1 MRQFTRFYKENF
13 GSVSTS
19 DKPTFRAVN
28 VHAHNG
34 CNLACK
40 GCNHNSSVLAVGS
53 SVNVDQ
59 MLNDLDNILP
69 RIHIWSHISL
79 LGGEPLLEPRCEE
92 ILTKIEELVSY
103 YQVISNVEND
113 KKEDIII
120 FNIFFDKD
128 KLHNLF
134 YEKDI
139 SYAEITDKEF
149 YLLPVLKK
157 DDQYFIF
164 NQNFFYEKWNDFE
177 DNDLVEFILPFENI
191 EIIQKIN
198 INKNDLFD
206 VEINTL
212 FLEYSKKNQALLLID
227 DKNGI
232 VEKIFLRANISGKK
246 INKNLLI
253 KNNFKEKAK
262 NYREIIQR
270 TRNEI
275 IDLVKSQNLIDIKT
289 PSFLNIKL
297 TPNKNNN
304 LAELHKRLNNIGLV
318 DDLYVQEIN
327 SEYVLLKIKYLG
339 KLEKIINELKK
350 EKIILKQKNDEW
362 SIKLIK

>member
-1 MRQFTRFYKENF
+1 MKLNKIIILILVIFIKTGNVLSQDSIFNVNNIEIIKKTNTSNKDIANQAIKKAYLKLIDKILLIEDKE
-13 GSVSTS
+13 
-19 DKPTFRAVN
+19 K
-28 VHAHNG
+28 
-34 CNLACK
+34 
-40 GCNHNSSVLAVGS
+40 
-53 SVNVDQ
+53 
-59 MLNDLDNILP
+59 
-69 RIHIWSHISL
+69 ISKMDFK
-79 LGGEPLLEPRCEE
+79 
-92 ILTKIEELVSY
+92 KIKELVSY

-113 KKEDIII
+113 KKEDIVI

-134 YEKDI
+134 YDKDI

-164 NQNFFYEKWNDFE
+164 NQNIFYEKWNDFG

-198 INKNDLFD
+198 LNKNNLFD

-246 INKNLLI
+246 INKNFLI
-253 KNNFKEKAK
+253 KNNFKEKAN
-262 NYREIIQR
+262 NYKEIIQR

-304 LAELHKRLNNIGLV
+304 LAELHKRLDNIGLV

-362 SIKLIK
+362 GIKLIK

>member
-1 MRQFTRFYKENF
+1 MKLNKIIILILVIFIKTGNVLSQDSIFNVNNIEIIKKTNTSNKDIANQAIKKAYLKLIDKILLIEDKE
-13 GSVSTS
+13 
-19 DKPTFRAVN
+19 K
-28 VHAHNG
+28 
-34 CNLACK
+34 
-40 GCNHNSSVLAVGS
+40 
-53 SVNVDQ
+53 
-59 MLNDLDNILP
+59 ILKMDF
-69 RIHIWSHISL
+69 
-79 LGGEPLLEPRCEE
+79 
-92 ILTKIEELVSY
+92 TKIKELVSY

-113 KKEDIII
+113 KKEDIVI

-128 KLHNLF
+128 KLNNLF

-139 SYAEITDKEF
+139 SYAEITNKEF

-157 DDQYFIF
+157 DNQYFIF
-164 NQNFFYEKWNDFE
+164 NQNFFYEKWNDFGN
-177 DNDLVEFILPFENI
+177 NDLIEFILPFENI

-198 INKNDLFD
+198 LNKNNLFD
-206 VEINTL
+206 LEINTL

-227 DKNGI
+227 DKNGT
-232 VEKIFLRANISGKK
+232 VENIFLRANIAGKN
-246 INKNLLI
+246 INKNLLV
-253 KNNFKEKAK
+253 KNNFQEKAK

-297 TPNKNNN
+297 TLNKNNN

-318 DDLYVQEIN
+318 NNLYVQEIN

-350 EKIILKQKNDEW
+350 EEIILKQISDKW
-362 SIKLIK
+362 SIKLIR

>member
-1 MRQFTRFYKENF
+1 MKLNKIIILILVIFIKTGNVLSQDSIFNVNNIEIIKKTNTSNKDIANQAIKKAYLKLIDKILLIEDKE
-13 GSVSTS
+13 
-19 DKPTFRAVN
+19 K
-28 VHAHNG
+28 
-34 CNLACK
+34 
-40 GCNHNSSVLAVGS
+40 
-53 SVNVDQ
+53 
-59 MLNDLDNILP
+59 
-69 RIHIWSHISL
+69 ISKMDF
-79 LGGEPLLEPRCEE
+79 
-92 ILTKIEELVSY
+92 TKIKELVSY

-113 KKEDIII
+113 KKEDIVI

-198 INKNDLFD
+198 LNKNNLFD

-253 KNNFKEKAK
+253 KNNFKEKEK

-275 IDLVKSQNLIDIKT
+275 IDLVKSKNLIDIKT

>member
-1 MRQFTRFYKENF
+1 MKLNKIIILILVIFIKTGNVLSQDSIFNVNNIEIIKKTNTSNKDIANQAIKKAYLKLIDKILLIEDKE
-13 GSVSTS
+13 
-19 DKPTFRAVN
+19 K
-28 VHAHNG
+28 
-34 CNLACK
+34 
-40 GCNHNSSVLAVGS
+40 
-53 SVNVDQ
+53 
-59 MLNDLDNILP
+59 
-69 RIHIWSHISL
+69 ISKMDF
-79 LGGEPLLEPRCEE
+79 
-92 ILTKIEELVSY
+92 TKIKELVSY

-113 KKEDIII
+113 KKEDIVI

-134 YEKDI
+134 YDKDI

-198 INKNDLFD
+198 INKNNLFD

-232 VEKIFLRANISGKK
+232 VEKIFLRASISGKK

-253 KNNFKEKAK
+253 KNNFNEKAK
-262 NYREIIQR
+262 NYREIIKR

-350 EKIILKQKNDEW
+350 EKIILKQINDKW

>member
-1 MRQFTRFYKENF
+1 MKLNKIIILILVIFIKTGNVLSQDSIFNVNNIEIIKKTNTSNKDIANQAIKKAYLKLIDKILLIEDKE
-13 GSVSTS
+13 
-19 DKPTFRAVN
+19 K
-28 VHAHNG
+28 
-34 CNLACK
+34 
-40 GCNHNSSVLAVGS
+40 
-53 SVNVDQ
+53 
-59 MLNDLDNILP
+59 
-69 RIHIWSHISL
+69 ISKMDF
-79 LGGEPLLEPRCEE
+79 
-92 ILTKIEELVSY
+92 TKIKELVSY

-113 KKEDIII
+113 KKEDIVI

-139 SYAEITDKEF
+139 SYAKINDKEF

-198 INKNDLFD
+198 INKNNLFD

-253 KNNFKEKAK
+253 KNNFEEKEK

-362 SIKLIK
+362 SIKFIK

>member
-1 MRQFTRFYKENF
+1 MKLNKIIILILVIFIKTGNVLSQDSIFNVNNIEIIKKTNTSNKDIANQAIKKAYLKLIDKILLIEDKE
-13 GSVSTS
+13 
-19 DKPTFRAVN
+19 K
-28 VHAHNG
+28 
-34 CNLACK
+34 
-40 GCNHNSSVLAVGS
+40 
-53 SVNVDQ
+53 
-59 MLNDLDNILP
+59 
-69 RIHIWSHISL
+69 ISKMDF
-79 LGGEPLLEPRCEE
+79 
-92 ILTKIEELVSY
+92 TKIKELVSY
-103 YQVISNVEND
+103 YQVISNMEND
-113 KKEDIII
+113 KNEDIII

-139 SYAEITDKEF
+139 SYAEITDKEL

-198 INKNDLFD
+198 INKNNLFD

-253 KNNFKEKAK
+253 KNNFNEKAK

-297 TPNKNNN
+297 TPNKRNN
-304 LAELHKRLNNIGLV
+304 LAELYKRLNNIGSV
-318 DDLYVQEIN
+318 DNLYVQEIN

>member
-1 MRQFTRFYKENF
+1 MKLNKIIILILVIFIKTGNVLSQDSIFNVNNIEIIKKTNTSNKEIANQAIKKAYLKLI
-13 GSVSTS
+13 
-19 DKPTFRAVN
+19 DK
-28 VHAHNG
+28 
-34 CNLACK
+34 
-40 GCNHNSSVLAVGS
+40 
-53 SVNVDQ
+53 
-59 MLNDLDNILP
+59 ILL
-69 RIHIWSHISL
+69 I
-79 LGGEPLLEPRCEE
+79 EDKEK
-92 ILTKIEELVSY
+92 ILKMDFTKIKELVSY

-113 KKEDIII
+113 KKEDIVI

-134 YEKDI
+134 YDKDI
-139 SYAEITDKEF
+139 SYSEITNKEF

-177 DNDLVEFILPFENI
+177 DNDLIEFILPFENI

-198 INKNDLFD
+198 LNKNNLFD
-206 VEINTL
+206 LEINTL

-227 DKNGI
+227 DKNGT
-232 VEKIFLRANISGKK
+232 VENIFLRANIAGKN
-246 INKNLLI
+246 INKNLLV
-253 KNNFKEKAK
+253 KNNFQEKAK

-297 TPNKNNN
+297 TLNKNNN
-304 LAELHKRLNNIGLV
+304 LAELYKRLNNIGSV
-318 DDLYVQEIN
+318 DNLYVQEIN

-350 EKIILKQKNDEW
+350 EKIILKQISDKW
-362 SIKLIK
+362 SIKLIR

>member
-1 MRQFTRFYKENF
+1 MKLNKIIILILVIFIKTGNVLSQDSIFNVNNIEIIKKTNTSNKDIANQAIKKAYLKLIDKILLIEDKE
-13 GSVSTS
+13 
-19 DKPTFRAVN
+19 K
-28 VHAHNG
+28 
-34 CNLACK
+34 
-40 GCNHNSSVLAVGS
+40 
-53 SVNVDQ
+53 
-59 MLNDLDNILP
+59 
-69 RIHIWSHISL
+69 ISKMDF
-79 LGGEPLLEPRCEE
+79 
-92 ILTKIEELVSY
+92 TKIKELVSY

-113 KKEDIII
+113 KKEDIVI

-134 YEKDI
+134 YDKDI

-177 DNDLVEFILPFENI
+177 DNDLLEFILPFENI

-198 INKNDLFD
+198 LNKNNLFD

-253 KNNFKEKAK
+253 KNNFKEKTK

-350 EKIILKQKNDEW
+350 EKIILKQKDDEW

>member
-1 MRQFTRFYKENF
+1 MKLNKILIIILVIFIKTGNVLSQDSIFNVNNIEIIKKTNTSNKDIANQAIKKAYLKLIDKILLIEDKE
-13 GSVSTS
+13 
-19 DKPTFRAVN
+19 K
-28 VHAHNG
+28 
-34 CNLACK
+34 
-40 GCNHNSSVLAVGS
+40 
-53 SVNVDQ
+53 
-59 MLNDLDNILP
+59 
-69 RIHIWSHISL
+69 ISKMDF
-79 LGGEPLLEPRCEE
+79 
-92 ILTKIEELVSY
+92 TKIKELVSY

-113 KKEDIII
+113 KKEDIVI

-139 SYAEITDKEF
+139 SYAEITNKEF

-157 DDQYFIF
+157 DNQYFIF
-164 NQNFFYEKWNDFE
+164 NQNFFYEKWNDFG

-198 INKNDLFD
+198 INKNNLFD

-253 KNNFKEKAK
+253 ENNFKEKMK

-297 TPNKNNN
+297 TLNKNNN

-318 DDLYVQEIN
+318 DNLYVQEIN

-339 KLEKIINELKK
+339 KLEKIINEFKK

-362 SIKLIK
+362 SIKLF

>member
-1 MRQFTRFYKENF
+1 MKLNKIIILILVIFIKTGNVLSQDSIFNVNNIEIIKKTNTSNKDIANQAIKKAYLKLIDKILLIEDKE
-13 GSVSTS
+13 
-19 DKPTFRAVN
+19 K
-28 VHAHNG
+28 
-34 CNLACK
+34 
-40 GCNHNSSVLAVGS
+40 
-53 SVNVDQ
+53 
-59 MLNDLDNILP
+59 
-69 RIHIWSHISL
+69 ISKMDF
-79 LGGEPLLEPRCEE
+79 
-92 ILTKIEELVSY
+92 TKIKELVSY

-113 KKEDIII
+113 KKEDIVI

-198 INKNDLFD
+198 INKNNLFD

-253 KNNFKEKAK
+253 KNNFKEKEK

-275 IDLVKSQNLIDIKT
+275 IDLVKSKNLIDIKT

-350 EKIILKQKNDEW
+350 ENIILKQKNDEW
-362 SIKLIK
+362 GIKLIK

>member
-1 MRQFTRFYKENF
+1 MKLNKIIILILVIFIKTGNVLSQDSIFNVNNIEIIKKTNTSNKDIANQAIKKAYLKLIDKILLIEDKE
-13 GSVSTS
+13 
-19 DKPTFRAVN
+19 K
-28 VHAHNG
+28 
-34 CNLACK
+34 
-40 GCNHNSSVLAVGS
+40 
-53 SVNVDQ
+53 
-59 MLNDLDNILP
+59 
-69 RIHIWSHISL
+69 ISKMDFK
-79 LGGEPLLEPRCEE
+79 
-92 ILTKIEELVSY
+92 KIEELVSY

-113 KKEDIII
+113 KKEDIVI

-134 YEKDI
+134 YDKDI

-198 INKNDLFD
+198 INKNNLFD

-253 KNNFKEKAK
+253 KNNFEEKEK
-262 NYREIIQR
+262 NYREIIQK

-297 TPNKNNN
+297 TPNKRNN
-304 LAELHKRLNNIGLV
+304 LAELYKRLNNIGSV
-318 DDLYVQEIN
+318 DNLYVQEIN

>member
-1 MRQFTRFYKENF
+1 MKLNKIIILILVIFIKTGNVLSQDSIFNVNNIEIIKKTNTSNKDIANQAIKKAYLKLIDKILLIEDKE
-13 GSVSTS
+13 
-19 DKPTFRAVN
+19 K
-28 VHAHNG
+28 
-34 CNLACK
+34 
-40 GCNHNSSVLAVGS
+40 
-53 SVNVDQ
+53 
-59 MLNDLDNILP
+59 
-69 RIHIWSHISL
+69 ISKMDF
-79 LGGEPLLEPRCEE
+79 
-92 ILTKIEELVSY
+92 TKIKELVSY

-113 KKEDIII
+113 KKEDIVI

-198 INKNDLFD
+198 LNKNNLFD

-253 KNNFKEKAK
+253 KNNFKEKEK

-275 IDLVKSQNLIDIKT
+275 IDLVKSKNLIDIKT

-362 SIKLIK
+362 GIQLIK

>member
-1 MRQFTRFYKENF
+1 MKLNKIIILILVIFIKTGNVLSQDSIFNVNNIEIIKKTNTSNKDIANQAIKKAYLKLIDKILLIEDKE
-13 GSVSTS
+13 
-19 DKPTFRAVN
+19 K
-28 VHAHNG
+28 
-34 CNLACK
+34 
-40 GCNHNSSVLAVGS
+40 
-53 SVNVDQ
+53 
-59 MLNDLDNILP
+59 
-69 RIHIWSHISL
+69 ISKMDF
-79 LGGEPLLEPRCEE
+79 
-92 ILTKIEELVSY
+92 TKIKELVSY

-113 KKEDIII
+113 KKEDIVI

-253 KNNFKEKAK
+253 KNNFEEKEK

-362 SIKLIK
+362 GIKLIK

>member
-1 MRQFTRFYKENF
+1 MKLNKIIILILVIFIKTGNVLSQDSIFNVNNIEIIKKTNTSNKDIANQAIKKAYLKLIDKILLIEDKE
-13 GSVSTS
+13 
-19 DKPTFRAVN
+19 K
-28 VHAHNG
+28 
-34 CNLACK
+34 
-40 GCNHNSSVLAVGS
+40 
-53 SVNVDQ
+53 
-59 MLNDLDNILP
+59 
-69 RIHIWSHISL
+69 ISKMDF
-79 LGGEPLLEPRCEE
+79 
-92 ILTKIEELVSY
+92 TKIKELVSY

-113 KKEDIII
+113 KKEDIVI

-198 INKNDLFD
+198 LNKNNLFD

-253 KNNFKEKAK
+253 KNNFKEKDK

>member
-1 MRQFTRFYKENF
+1 MKLNKIIILILVIFIKTGNVLSQDSIFNVNNIEIIKKTNTSNKDIANQAIKKAYLKLIDKILLIEDKE
-13 GSVSTS
+13 
-19 DKPTFRAVN
+19 K
-28 VHAHNG
+28 
-34 CNLACK
+34 
-40 GCNHNSSVLAVGS
+40 
-53 SVNVDQ
+53 
-59 MLNDLDNILP
+59 
-69 RIHIWSHISL
+69 ISKMDF
-79 LGGEPLLEPRCEE
+79 
-92 ILTKIEELVSY
+92 TKIKELVLY

-113 KKEDIII
+113 KKEDIVI

-139 SYAEITDKEF
+139 SYAEINDKEF

-198 INKNDLFD
+198 INKNNLFD

-253 KNNFKEKAK
+253 KNNFEEKEK

-362 SIKLIK
+362 SIKFIK

>member
-1 MRQFTRFYKENF
+1 MKLNKIIILILVIFIKTGNVLSQDSIFNVNNIEIIKKTNTSNKDIANQAIKKAYLKLIDKILLIEDKE
-13 GSVSTS
+13 
-19 DKPTFRAVN
+19 K
-28 VHAHNG
+28 
-34 CNLACK
+34 
-40 GCNHNSSVLAVGS
+40 
-53 SVNVDQ
+53 
-59 MLNDLDNILP
+59 
-69 RIHIWSHISL
+69 ISKMDF
-79 LGGEPLLEPRCEE
+79 
-92 ILTKIEELVSY
+92 TKIKELVSY

-113 KKEDIII
+113 KKEDIVI

-198 INKNDLFD
+198 INKNNLFD

-246 INKNLLI
+246 INKNFLI
-253 KNNFKEKAK
+253 KNNFKEKAN
-262 NYREIIQR
+262 NYKEIIQR

-327 SEYVLLKIKYLG
+327 NEYVLLKIKYLG

>member
-1 MRQFTRFYKENF
+1 MKLNKIIILILVIFIKTGNVLSQDSIFNVNNIEIIKKTNTSNKDIANQAIKKAYLKLIDKILLIEDKE
-13 GSVSTS
+13 
-19 DKPTFRAVN
+19 K
-28 VHAHNG
+28 
-34 CNLACK
+34 
-40 GCNHNSSVLAVGS
+40 
-53 SVNVDQ
+53 
-59 MLNDLDNILP
+59 
-69 RIHIWSHISL
+69 ISKMDF
-79 LGGEPLLEPRCEE
+79 
-92 ILTKIEELVSY
+92 TKIKELVSY
-103 YQVISNVEND
+103 YQVIPNVEND
-113 KKEDIII
+113 KKEDIVI

-198 INKNDLFD
+198 INKNNLFD

-253 KNNFKEKAK
+253 KNNFQEKAK
-262 NYREIIQR
+262 NYREIIKR
-270 TRNEI
+270 ARNEI

-297 TPNKNNN
+297 TSNKNNN

>member
-1 MRQFTRFYKENF
+1 MKLNKIIILILVIFIKTGNVLSQDSIFNVNNIEIIKKTNTSNKDIANQAIKKAYLKLIDKILLIEDKE
-13 GSVSTS
+13 
-19 DKPTFRAVN
+19 K
-28 VHAHNG
+28 
-34 CNLACK
+34 
-40 GCNHNSSVLAVGS
+40 
-53 SVNVDQ
+53 
-59 MLNDLDNILP
+59 
-69 RIHIWSHISL
+69 ISKMDFK
-79 LGGEPLLEPRCEE
+79 
-92 ILTKIEELVSY
+92 KIEELVSY

-113 KKEDIII
+113 KKEDIVI

-134 YEKDI
+134 YDKDI

-198 INKNDLFD
+198 LNKNNLFD

-253 KNNFKEKAK
+253 KNNFKEKSK

-297 TPNKNNN
+297 TPNKRNN
-304 LAELHKRLNNIGLV
+304 LAELYKRLNNIGSV
-318 DDLYVQEIN
+318 DNLYVQEIN

>member
-1 MRQFTRFYKENF
+1 MKLNKIIILILVIFIKTGNVLSQDSIFNVNNIEIIKKTNTSNKDIANQAIKKAYLKLIDKILLIEDKE
-13 GSVSTS
+13 
-19 DKPTFRAVN
+19 K
-28 VHAHNG
+28 
-34 CNLACK
+34 
-40 GCNHNSSVLAVGS
+40 
-53 SVNVDQ
+53 
-59 MLNDLDNILP
+59 
-69 RIHIWSHISL
+69 ISKMDF
-79 LGGEPLLEPRCEE
+79 
-92 ILTKIEELVSY
+92 TKIKELVSY

-113 KKEDIII
+113 KKEDIVI

-139 SYAEITDKEF
+139 SYAEITNKEF

-198 INKNDLFD
+198 INKNNLFD

-253 KNNFKEKAK
+253 KNNFKEKEK

>member
-1 MRQFTRFYKENF
+1 MKLNKIIILILVIFIKTGNVLSQDSIFNVNNIEIIKKTNTSNKDIANQAIKKAYTKLIDKILVIEDKE
-13 GSVSTS
+13 
-19 DKPTFRAVN
+19 K
-28 VHAHNG
+28 
-34 CNLACK
+34 
-40 GCNHNSSVLAVGS
+40 
-53 SVNVDQ
+53 
-59 MLNDLDNILP
+59 
-69 RIHIWSHISL
+69 ISKMDFK
-79 LGGEPLLEPRCEE
+79 
-92 ILTKIEELVSY
+92 KIKELVSY
-103 YQVISNVEND
+103 YQVISNAEND
-113 KKEDIII
+113 KKEDIVI

-134 YEKDI
+134 YDKDI
-139 SYAEITDKEF
+139 SYAEITNKEF

-157 DDQYFIF
+157 KDQYFIF

-198 INKNDLFD
+198 LNKNNLFNI
-206 VEINTL
+206 EINTL
-212 FLEYSKKNQALLLID
+212 FLEYSNKNQALILIE
-227 DKNGI
+227 DKSGI
-232 VEKIFLRANISGKK
+232 IEKIFLRANISGKK

-253 KNNFKEKAK
+253 KNNFLDEAK
-262 NYREIIQR
+262 NYEEIIQR

-289 PSFLNIKL
+289 PSFLNTKL
-297 TPNKNNN
+297 TLNKKNN

-318 DDLYVQEIN
+318 DNLYVQEIN

-362 SIKLIK
+362 SIKLF

>member
-1 MRQFTRFYKENF
+1 MKLNKIIILILVIFIKTGNVLSQDSIFNVNDIEIIKKTNTSNKDIANQAIKKAYLKLIDKILLIEDKEKIAKMYF
-13 GSVSTS
+13 
-19 DKPTFRAVN
+19 
-28 VHAHNG
+28 
-34 CNLACK
+34 
-40 GCNHNSSVLAVGS
+40 
-53 SVNVDQ
+53 
-59 MLNDLDNILP
+59 
-69 RIHIWSHISL
+69 
-79 LGGEPLLEPRCEE
+79 
-92 ILTKIEELVSY
+92 TKIKDLVSY

-113 KKEDIII
+113 KKEDIVI

-191 EIIQKIN
+191 EIKQKIN
-198 INKNDLFD
+198 LNKNNLFD

-246 INKNLLI
+246 INKNLFI
-253 KNNFKEKAK
+253 KNNFQEKAK

-297 TPNKNNN
+297 ILNKNNN

>member
-1 MRQFTRFYKENF
+1 MKLNKIIILILVIFIKTGNVLSQDSIFNVNNIEIIKKTNTSNKDIANQAIKKAYLKLIDKILLIEDKE
-13 GSVSTS
+13 
-19 DKPTFRAVN
+19 K
-28 VHAHNG
+28 
-34 CNLACK
+34 
-40 GCNHNSSVLAVGS
+40 
-53 SVNVDQ
+53 
-59 MLNDLDNILP
+59 
-69 RIHIWSHISL
+69 ISKMDF
-79 LGGEPLLEPRCEE
+79 
-92 ILTKIEELVSY
+92 TKIKELVSY

-113 KKEDIII
+113 KKEDIVI

-253 KNNFKEKAK
+253 KNNFKEKDK

-362 SIKLIK
+362 GIKLIK

>member
-1 MRQFTRFYKENF
+1 MKLNKIIILILVIFIKTGNVLSQDSIFNVNNIEIIKKTNTSNKDIANQAIKKAYLKLIDKILLIEDKE
-13 GSVSTS
+13 
-19 DKPTFRAVN
+19 K
-28 VHAHNG
+28 
-34 CNLACK
+34 
-40 GCNHNSSVLAVGS
+40 
-53 SVNVDQ
+53 
-59 MLNDLDNILP
+59 
-69 RIHIWSHISL
+69 ISKMDF
-79 LGGEPLLEPRCEE
+79 
-92 ILTKIEELVSY
+92 TKIKELVSY
-103 YQVISNVEND
+103 YQVIPNVEND
-113 KKEDIII
+113 KKEDIVI

-198 INKNDLFD
+198 INKNNLFD

-253 KNNFKEKAK
+253 KNNFKEKDK

-362 SIKLIK
+362 GIKLIK

>member
-1 MRQFTRFYKENF
+1 MKLNKIIILILVIFIKTGNVLSQDSIFNVNNIEIIKKTNTSNKDIANQAIKKAYLKLIDKILLIEDKE
-13 GSVSTS
+13 
-19 DKPTFRAVN
+19 K
-28 VHAHNG
+28 
-34 CNLACK
+34 
-40 GCNHNSSVLAVGS
+40 
-53 SVNVDQ
+53 
-59 MLNDLDNILP
+59 
-69 RIHIWSHISL
+69 ISKMDF
-79 LGGEPLLEPRCEE
+79 
-92 ILTKIEELVSY
+92 TKIKELVSY

-113 KKEDIII
+113 KKEDIVI

-139 SYAEITDKEF
+139 SYAEITDKEL

-198 INKNDLFD
+198 LNKNNLFD

-262 NYREIIQR
+262 NYREIIQI

-297 TPNKNNN
+297 TSNKNNN

-318 DDLYVQEIN
+318 DNLYVQEIN

>member
-1 MRQFTRFYKENF
+1 MKLNKIIILILVIFIKTGNVLSQDSIFNVNNIEIIKKTNTSNKDIANQAIKKAYLKLIDKILLIEDKE
-13 GSVSTS
+13 
-19 DKPTFRAVN
+19 K
-28 VHAHNG
+28 
-34 CNLACK
+34 
-40 GCNHNSSVLAVGS
+40 
-53 SVNVDQ
+53 
-59 MLNDLDNILP
+59 ILKMDF
-69 RIHIWSHISL
+69 
-79 LGGEPLLEPRCEE
+79 
-92 ILTKIEELVSY
+92 TKIKELVSY

-113 KKEDIII
+113 KKEDIVI

-128 KLHNLF
+128 KLNNLF
-134 YEKDI
+134 YDKDI
-139 SYAEITDKEF
+139 SYAEITNKEF

-157 DDQYFIF
+157 DNQYFIF
-164 NQNFFYEKWNDFE
+164 NQNFFYEKWNDFGN
-177 DNDLVEFILPFENI
+177 NDLIEFILPFENI

-198 INKNDLFD
+198 LNKNNLFD
-206 VEINTL
+206 LEINTL

-227 DKNGI
+227 DKNGT
-232 VEKIFLRANISGKK
+232 VENIFLRANIAGKN
-246 INKNLLI
+246 INKNLLV
-253 KNNFKEKAK
+253 KNNFQEKAK

-297 TPNKNNN
+297 TLNKNNN

-318 DDLYVQEIN
+318 NNLYVQEIN

-350 EKIILKQKNDEW
+350 EKIILKQINDKW

>member
-1 MRQFTRFYKENF
+1 MKLNKIIILILVIFIKTGNVLSQDSIFNVNNIEIIKKTNTSNKDIANQAIKKAYLKLIDKILLIEDKE
-13 GSVSTS
+13 
-19 DKPTFRAVN
+19 K
-28 VHAHNG
+28 
-34 CNLACK
+34 
-40 GCNHNSSVLAVGS
+40 
-53 SVNVDQ
+53 
-59 MLNDLDNILP
+59 
-69 RIHIWSHISL
+69 ISKMDF
-79 LGGEPLLEPRCEE
+79 
-92 ILTKIEELVSY
+92 TKIKELVSY

-113 KKEDIII
+113 KKEDSIIL
-120 FNIFFDKD
+120 NIFFDKD

-157 DDQYFIF
+157 NDQYFIF

-177 DNDLVEFILPFENI
+177 DNDLIEFILPFENI

-198 INKNDLFD
+198 LNKNNLFD

-253 KNNFKEKAK
+253 KNNFKEKEK

-275 IDLVKSQNLIDIKT
+275 IDLVKSKNLIDIKT

-304 LAELHKRLNNIGLV
+304 LAELHKRLDNIGLV

-327 SEYVLLKIKYLG
+327 SEYVLIKIKYLG

-362 SIKLIK
+362 GIKLIK

>member
-1 MRQFTRFYKENF
+1 MKLNKIIILILVIFIKTGNVLSQDSIFNVNNIEIIKKTNTSNKDIANQAIKKAYLKLIDKILLIEDKE
-13 GSVSTS
+13 
-19 DKPTFRAVN
+19 K
-28 VHAHNG
+28 
-34 CNLACK
+34 
-40 GCNHNSSVLAVGS
+40 
-53 SVNVDQ
+53 
-59 MLNDLDNILP
+59 
-69 RIHIWSHISL
+69 ISKMDF
-79 LGGEPLLEPRCEE
+79 
-92 ILTKIEELVSY
+92 TKIKELVSY
-103 YQVISNVEND
+103 YQVITNAEND
-113 KKEDIII
+113 KKEDIVI

-134 YEKDI
+134 YDKDI
-139 SYAEITDKEF
+139 SYAEITNKEF
-149 YLLPVLKK
+149 YLLPVLNKEG
-157 DDQYFIF
+157 QYFIF
-164 NQNFFYEKWNDFE
+164 NKNFFYEKWNDFE

-198 INKNDLFD
+198 LNKDNLFD
-206 VEINTL
+206 LELNTL
-212 FLEYSKKNQALLLID
+212 FLEYSKKNQALLLIE

-253 KNNFKEKAK
+253 KNNFKEKDK

-297 TPNKNNN
+297 ISNKNNN

-318 DDLYVQEIN
+318 DNLYVQEIN
-327 SEYVLLKIKYLG
+327 NEYVLLKIKYLG